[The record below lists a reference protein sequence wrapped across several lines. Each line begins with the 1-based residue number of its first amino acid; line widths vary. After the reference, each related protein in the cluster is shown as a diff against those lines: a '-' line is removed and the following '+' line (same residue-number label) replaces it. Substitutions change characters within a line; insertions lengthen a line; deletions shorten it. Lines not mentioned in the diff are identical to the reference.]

1 MRWDKDYKNPEV
13 INDPT
18 IIPAYGVTDE
28 ERARWNAKQDALEY
42 DAEPTPYSDKLMISG
57 AIFNALERY
66 KVQTV
71 EASKAFFW
79 GVAEG
84 LGQTQAVCEAAKEIC
99 ETAQEAT
106 ETAAAV
112 SNTNRLA
119 SENSARIAS
128 EARQVASEKANDAQY
143 SRLEAEAWAIGRR
156 NGVPVEP
163 DDPAYHHN
171 AKYYA
176 DLTREVIDDEVVS
189 SIYTWSSEKLSGIL
203 DIKADLVDGKVP
215 AAQLPSYVDDVI
227 EYTSISEFP
236 VTGESGK
243 IYIDTTTGLQ
253 YRWSGSGYAII
264 SESLALGETSSTAYA
279 GDKGKQNADNISALQ
294 SSVSTIEEKIPST
307 ASSSN
312 QLATNADLPT
322 ALVELTDDATHRLVT
337 DTEKT
342 DWNSKAAGNH
352 NHDDRYSQL
361 GHIHDDRYYTET
373 EIDTLLSG
381 KSDTT
386 HTHDDRYYTETE
398 TDTLLNGKSNTGHT
412 HDDRYYTES
421 EVDTL
426 LNGKANTVHNHD
438 DRYYTEAEIDAM
450 FAGVSF
456 TTSGGDIYIN
466 W

>member
-84 LGQTQAVCEAAKEIC
+84 LGQTQTAC
-99 ETAQEAT
+99 ETAQVAAETARDAA
-106 ETAAAV
+106 ETAAIV

-119 SENSARIAS
+119 SENSARSAADSKQEALARAGDAAYSAEQAISYAADSLEHAIDS
-128 EARQVASEKANDAQY
+128 EAWSVGTREGVAVD
-143 SRLEAEAWAIGRR
+143 
-156 NGVPVEP
+156 P

-176 DLTREVIDDEVVS
+176 DLTREVIDDTITSEA
-189 SIYTWSSEKLSGIL
+189 YTWSSDKISGIF
-203 DIKADLVDGKVP
+203 DVKADLVDGKIP
-215 AAQLPSYVDDVI
+215 AAQLPSYVDDVE
-227 EYTSISEFP
+227 EYASVSVFP
-236 VTGESGK
+236 VIGESGK
-243 IYIDTTTGLQ
+243 LYVALDTNRT
-253 YRWSGSGYAII
+253 YRWSGSIYVEV

-279 GDKGKQNADNISALQ
+279 GSKGKQNADNITALQ
-294 SSVSTIEEKIPST
+294 NSVSDIEDKIPST

-312 QLATNADLPT
+312 QFATNADLPT
-322 ALVELTDDATHRLVT
+322 ALDELTDDATHRLVT

-352 NHDDRYSQL
+352 NHDDRYYTETEVDTLLS
-361 GHIHDDRYYTET
+361 GKAAAVHNHDDRYYTET
-373 EIDTLLSG
+373 EIDT
-381 KSDTT
+381 
-386 HTHDDRYYTETE
+386 
-398 TDTLLNGKSNTGHT
+398 
-412 HDDRYYTES
+412 
-421 EVDTL
+421 
-426 LNGKANTVHNHD
+426 
-438 DRYYTEAEIDAM
+438 M